1 MAPHT
6 YITIEDASTLL
17 DKQYVTV
24 KAASS
29 RGVFTRVPVTSHQ
42 QSLVKEQVE
51 LFIGKKQLKLAALNR
66 EELKKWHEINDAIA
80 LPETLSQGVETEE
93 ELQIRNQ
100 LANLPKLKG
109 MDQTITIQYKPADER
124 EVPKGVPFLMG
135 RTYGIPAML

>member
-1 MAPHT
+1 MQVYMEERMAPHT

-66 EELKKWHEINDAIA
+66 DRHRCSSPTEAPRDAA
-80 LPETLSQGVETEE
+80 VSLP
-93 ELQIRNQ
+93 
-100 LANLPKLKG
+100 
-109 MDQTITIQYKPADER
+109 
-124 EVPKGVPFLMG
+124 G
-135 RTYGIPAML
+135 RSSRR